1 MNPTWTPS
9 SLEIRTLA
17 PKPTLF
23 SVWLYNK
30 AIERETLRDYKLLQ
44 AKIEQKKLEK
54 QLILE
59 KEALVKAVLINQSLK
74 PKTEI
79 RLNNDGSICKF
90 LY

>member
-1 MNPTWTPS
+1 M
-9 SLEIRTLA
+9 
-17 PKPTLF
+17 
-23 SVWLYNK
+23 
-30 AIERETLRDYKLLQ
+30 IEGKRNLPQWAGVFLSIGANMQ
-44 AKIEQKKLEK
+44 KIEQKKLEK

-59 KEALVKAVLINQSLK
+59 KEALSKTILINQSLK